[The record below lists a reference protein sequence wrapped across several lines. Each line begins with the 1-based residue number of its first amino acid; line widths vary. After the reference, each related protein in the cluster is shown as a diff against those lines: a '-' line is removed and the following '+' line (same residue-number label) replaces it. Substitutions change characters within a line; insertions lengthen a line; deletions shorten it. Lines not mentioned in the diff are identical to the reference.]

1 MRRGTLTPSGAS
13 LPNMRAI
20 QLTAFGGPEVL
31 ELREVPDPVP
41 PASGQLVLIDVE
53 AAGVNY
59 ADTHAVE
66 NSYLAPQQLPM
77 IPGSEVLGR
86 TADGRRVCG
95 FTNGT
100 GGYAEKAL
108 VRPADVFE
116 VPESMPATTAL
127 SLLVQGLTAWH
138 LLRTS
143 SRLQPGESV
152 VVHAGAGGVGSLA
165 VQLAKAWGAG
175 RVIATASTPE
185 KRELVLELGA
195 DVALDPAS
203 PTLRDDLLAAND
215 GRGVDIVLEMTGG
228 GVFDAS
234 LAALGRFGRLV
245 TYGMASRQ
253 APTPVPPG
261 ALMVGSHAV
270 IGFWLMDAIAVDP
283 VAMVATPLAD
293 LVSLINAGTI
303 TPLPGHAYPLAEAR
317 QAHEDLRARRTTG
330 KVVLTT

>member
-1 MRRGTLTPSGAS
+1 
-13 LPNMRAI
+13 MRAI
-20 QLTAFGGPEVL
+20 ELTQFGGPEVL
-31 ELREVPDPVP
+31 QISEVPDPVA
-41 PASGQLVLIDVE
+41 PANGKLMVIDVE

-66 NSYLAPQQLPM
+66 NSYLSPQSLPM

-95 FTNGT
+95 FTNGS

-108 VRPADVFE
+108 VRPSDVFD

-143 SRLQPGESV
+143 SRLQPGETV

-185 KRELVLELGA
+185 KRELTRELGA

-203 PTLRDDLLAAND
+203 ATLSDDLIAAND

-234 LAALGRFGRLV
+234 LGALGRFGRLV

-253 APTPVPPG
+253 APTPIPPG
-261 ALMVGSHAV
+261 ALMVGSHSV
-270 IGFWLMDAIAVDP
+270 IGFWLMDAMVGDPATAV
-283 VAMVATPLAD
+283 AQPLAE
-293 LVSLINAGTI
+293 LVGLIDAGNVR
-303 TPLPGHAYPLAEAR
+303 PLPGHVYPLANAR
-317 QAHEDLRARRTTG
+317 QAHEDLRARATTG
-330 KVVLTT
+330 KVVLTMTGGSN